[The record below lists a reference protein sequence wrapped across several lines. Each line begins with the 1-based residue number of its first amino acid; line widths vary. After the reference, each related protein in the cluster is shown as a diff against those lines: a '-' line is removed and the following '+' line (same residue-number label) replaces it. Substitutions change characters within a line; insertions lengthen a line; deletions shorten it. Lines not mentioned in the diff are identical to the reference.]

1 LKNVFQ
7 QVVQQ
12 LLVFHACGVVVLVAL
27 AAISA
32 ITGAMADAN
41 ISGSIDQA
49 YSSVT
54 SNGAAAIKSI
64 GGRGYTSGASGDT
77 QIHVTG
83 NEDLGGGMKANYK
96 FDIGMDPNAAVH
108 TASNRETW
116 VGLSGGFGSLQIGTN
131 YTPGFMG
138 WLVTGGDPLGANN
151 VVGNMV
157 FVQQLNDGTI
167 HSINAA
173 QSVLYQS
180 SEILPGVT
188 VQAMKSFGGSATK
201 AGDRTSLG
209 MRYIQG
215 PIAAQYSTDS
225 IKGANNNF
233 MDTTGAASL
242 GNGLGTTNSGTD
254 NRKSQIY
261 SASYDLGVAKIA
273 TANSK
278 SKIISNVDSSKATSY
293 SISAPF
299 GALTAAYTTSTA
311 TLTVA
316 SADTKYK
323 GTQMGLTYAMSKRTN
338 VYMLNGTQKDANN
351 SAMSL
356 KQTSFGMQ
364 HNF

>member
-1 LKNVFQ
+1 
-7 QVVQQ
+7 
-12 LLVFHACGVVVLVAL
+12 
-27 AAISA
+27 
-32 ITGAMADAN
+32 MADAN

-49 YSSVT
+49 YSSLT
-54 SNGAAAIKSI
+54 SNGTAAIKSI
-64 GGRGYTSGASGDT
+64 GGRGYGSGASGDT
-77 QIHVTG
+77 QIHFTG

-96 FDIGMDPNAAVH
+96 FDIGMDPNAGNHSVA
-108 TASNRETW
+108 NRETW
-116 VGLSGGFGSLQIGTN
+116 VGLNGGFGNLQIGTN

-157 FVQQLNDGTI
+157 FVQQLNDGTN
-167 HSINAA
+167 HSIAA
-173 QSVLYQS
+173 NQTILYES
-180 SEILPGVT
+180 HAILPGLT
-188 VQAMKSFGGSATK
+188 VQAMKGFGGSSTAGDKT
-201 AGDRTSLG
+201 GDRTSFG
-209 MRYIQG
+209 VRYING
-215 PIAAQYSTDS
+215 PIAAQYATDS
-225 IKGANNNF
+225 IKGADIGFVN
-233 MDTTGAASL
+233 TTGAIGVTS
-242 GNGLGTTNSGTD
+242 TNAGTD
-254 NRKSQIY
+254 TRKSSIY
-261 SASYDLGVAKIA
+261 SGSYDLGVAKIA

-278 SKIISNVDSSKATSY
+278 SRIVDNTNMSKASSY

-311 TLTVA
+311 TVTVA

-338 VYMLNGTQKDANN
+338 VYMLNGTQKDAND

>member
-1 LKNVFQ
+1 
-7 QVVQQ
+7 
-12 LLVFHACGVVVLVAL
+12 
-27 AAISA
+27 
-32 ITGAMADAN
+32 MADAN

-49 YSSVT
+49 YSSLT

-96 FDIGMDPNAAVH
+96 FDIGMDPNAGAH

-188 VQAMKSFGGSATK
+188 LQAMKSFGGSATK
-201 AGDRTSLG
+201 VGDRTSLG

-225 IKGANNNF
+225 IKGANNSF

-242 GNGLGTTNSGTD
+242 GYTDGGIYGDPVTTPNAVLLSPNSGTD

>member
-1 LKNVFQ
+1 LEKIEMKKT
-7 QVVQQ
+7 
-12 LLVFHACGVVVLVAL
+12 LVAL

-49 YSSVT
+49 YSSLT

-96 FDIGMDPNAAVH
+96 FDIGMDPNAAAH
-108 TASNRETW
+108 TAANRETW
-116 VGLSGGFGSLQIGTN
+116 VGLSGGFGSLHIGTH

-188 VQAMKSFGGSATK
+188 VQAMKAFGGSATK
-201 AGDRTSLG
+201 VGDRTSLG

-242 GNGLGTTNSGTD
+242 GYNAISGLTNSAAGTVSLNSGTD

-293 SISAPF
+293 SVSAPF

-311 TLTVA
+311 TLTIA

-338 VYMLNGTQKDANN
+338 VYMLNGTQKDAND
-351 SAMSL
+351 STMSL